1 MTTAAST
8 QAVPTTPQPIKTKRV
23 RKPRPVFTVAQR
35 VMFAEVLK
43 QNSAEAKA
51 AGPKP
56 HQRRKEPEAIPK
68 TGEAKGALATYEHKH
83 VTVTPDA
90 AETTNWVREIYAPVK
105 DGVNIY
111 IPLLG
116 MPHIKAAIHATDRVR
131 LAALGFQVSRWILD
145 EATGSIRACR
155 KSSMG
160 DDPNHS
166 FDIVAALYGLQDGDS
181 YTMAEPYDLRQ
192 RNITIHRAT

>member
-1 MTTAAST
+1 MYVPHEAHEVPAAP
-8 QAVPTTPQPIKTKRV
+8 VKPKRP
-23 RKPRPVFTVAQR
+23 RKPRPIITDAMRQR
-35 VMFAEVLK
+35 SIEALK
-43 QNSAEAKA
+43 QNSAEAAA

-56 HQRRKEPEAIPK
+56 RKEPEAIPK
-68 TGEAKGALATYEHKH
+68 TGEAKGALATYERKR
-83 VTVTPDA
+83 VPVTPDA
-90 AETTNWVREIYAPVK
+90 AETTNWVRELYAPLK

-116 MPHIKAAIHATDRVR
+116 MPHIKAVIHATDRVR